1 MNPPFLTSFTSVAPY
16 FGFISLL
23 TWLITDNTFFAYV
36 SLGTAIVVSVVSGIY
51 MSVLA
56 WRYGSVVEID
66 AEIDFKYC
74 LTYLGFILMILVSFL
89 YKVVMA

>member
-1 MNPPFLTSFTSVAPY
+1 MNSSFLTSFTSIAPY
-16 FGFISLL
+16 FGSFLLL
-23 TWLITDNTFFAYV
+23 TWLITDNIFFAYI
-36 SLGTAIVVSVVSGIY
+36 SLGTAIVVSLVSGIY
-51 MSVLA
+51 MSILA